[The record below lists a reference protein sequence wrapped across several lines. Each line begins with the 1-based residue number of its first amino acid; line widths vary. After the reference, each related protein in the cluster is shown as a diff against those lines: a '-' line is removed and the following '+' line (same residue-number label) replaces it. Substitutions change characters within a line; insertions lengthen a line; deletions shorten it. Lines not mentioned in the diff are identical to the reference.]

1 MEYKNK
7 QTLKKEHIEQDIK
20 KEFRYIIF
28 MCIIFIPI
36 FILLLYG
43 GILAIQ
49 KRGFFFLTI
58 LLLVVTLIILFGFI
72 ATLIVSIN
80 AYVHRKEKYTIVID
94 RLVDARWITRHRNR
108 YFYFFFA
115 VQGKIQIIHT
125 KTYYPW
131 SVHYSMIGS
140 SVINSSSFGEDF
152 YLVLVNKKIVS
163 VYNKKMFEL
172 SDELT
177 LSPNRKQ

>member
-1 MEYKNK
+1 MEYKIK

-20 KEFRYIIF
+20 REMRYDIIS
-28 MCIIFIPI
+28 CIIFIPI

-49 KRGFFFLTI
+49 KLGFLIITTLSF
-58 LLLVVTLIILFGFI
+58 VVTLILFI
-72 ATLIVSIN
+72 AIIVILITSVN
-80 AYVHRKEKYTIVID
+80 AYVRRKEKYTIVID
-94 RLVDARWITRHRNR
+94 RLVDARWISRHRNR

-131 SVHYSMIGS
+131 SKDYNMLGHSL
-140 SVINSSSFGEDF
+140 INSSNIGEDF

-177 LSPNRKQ
+177 LTPNRKQ